1 MPGRSAT
8 FCTRPAPRV
17 LVGPAAWL
25 LLGQAGPGA
34 QRSVQEIYWWLGAIV
49 IAALALAIVGLIVRR
64 LVMGPKEDKG
74 DEGFMLSDL
83 RRLHREGNLSDEEY
97 RSARTTMIAQ
107 GRALLDKEEP
117 DQVGSGPEAND
128 QPPSGSDAGPED
140 GGTGD
145 SDNSGGTEPPPAA
158 A

>member
-1 MPGRSAT
+1 M
-8 FCTRPAPRV
+8 
-17 LVGPAAWL
+17 

-34 QRSVQEIYWWLGAIV
+34 QRSVQEIYWWLSAIV

-74 DEGFMLSDL
+74 NEGFMLADL
-83 RRLHREGNLSDEEY
+83 RRLRREGNLSDEEY

-107 GRALLDKEEP
+107 GRALLDKEAP
-117 DQVGSGPEAND
+117 DQAGS
-128 QPPSGSDAGPED
+128 GPED